1 MVNKIKCYIIFFFV
15 PMAYGQFF
23 YSPIDLSTSGASF
36 SGNLGT
42 HSLQTNPA
50 FLGIKPGDE
59 IAVSPVDTFIIS
71 YRVRLIESDDKNK
84 IKQIEANLKRD
95 GLDREYKI
103 NKEKDFFVLNAPG
116 FKDSFSAHNY
126 SRNLPSTISNYRIV
140 ADTTKEVVFKK
151 KYIYKIQ
158 LFATDIKDSLKTFL
172 KRSKPLIKDLKRNV
186 TLNDSMYRFS
196 VGSFEYEQEALIVKD
211 SLIVNGL
218 SPDAFIVKKELKSNA
233 LSAPIF
239 SISLL
244 GNNSISLNNNLFSAN
259 WFNTYSGIDMVKQ
272 PNVKESLLKS
282 LPTKSAEGILVT
294 NTSLLDLTYK
304 NFGLSLFNTSFFSNF
319 SLPTSLFEMIFEGLK
334 FDNPIDISE
343 LDYKTYVV
351 GSSSLSYGM
360 PIEHESIP
368 FETYIGIG
376 LRYLNGSFSYLDSFS
391 GEILTST
398 DSITISYEQKI
409 INPDL
414 SLDIWNDK
422 FNTQDWF
429 KGSGYG
435 IDLGVLCILD
445 EKISGQISF
454 IGLGSSLKNNVLVK
468 YLTQEIKLSN
478 GEFEDFDLDD
488 EVWVVLDSSSYEDIR
503 VEIPAKLNLGLSYSH
518 SSKVHLRGSIQHLM
532 QTKFIGS
539 VNPRFSLGVELLP
552 NTNFPLRAG
561 FSMGGFNQNFESPGS
576 SNTFGVGFGIHLG
589 VFHFDLG
596 MNQIGGVFN
605 KAKGFS
611 VGSDL
616 RLLF

>member
-42 HSLQTNPA
+42 HSLQSNPA

-59 IAVSPVDTFIIS
+59 LAVSPLDTFIIS
-71 YRVRLIESDDKNK
+71 YRVRLIESNDKNK
-84 IKQIEANLKRD
+84 VKEIETNLKRD

-103 NKEKDFFVLNAPG
+103 SKEKDLFVLNAPG

-140 ADTTKEVVFKK
+140 ADTTKELVFKK

-211 SLIVNGL
+211 SLIENGL
-218 SPDAFIVKKELKSNA
+218 SPDAFIVKEELKSSV
-233 LSAPIF
+233 LSAPKF

-244 GNNSISLNNNLFSAN
+244 GNNSISINNNLFSAN
-259 WFNTYSGIDMVKQ
+259 WFNTYSGIDMVEQ
-272 PNVKESLLKS
+272 PSVKESLLES
-282 LPTKSAEGILVT
+282 LPSESADGILVA

-304 NFGLSLFNTSFFSNF
+304 NFGLSLFNTSLFSNF

-391 GEILTST
+391 GVILTTT

-409 INPDL
+409 INPD
-414 SLDIWNDK
+414 
-422 FNTQDWF
+422 FTY
-429 KGSGYG
+429 GSGYG

-454 IGLGSSLKNNVLVK
+454 IGLGSSLNNNVLVK
-468 YLTQEIKLSN
+468 YISQESKYSN
-478 GEFEDFDLDD
+478 EEIESNISLIPGLLPYPESLY
-488 EVWVVLDSSSYEDIR
+488 VVDSSSFENISI
-503 VEIPAKLNLGLSYSH
+503 ELPAKLNLGLNYIYSN
-518 SSKVHLRGSIQHLM
+518 KVHLKGSIQHLM

-552 NTNFPLRAG
+552 KTNFPIRAG
-561 FSMGGFNQNFESPGS
+561 FSTGGFNQNSEITGS
-576 SNTFGVGFGIHLG
+576 SNTYGIGFGIHLG

>member
-1 MVNKIKCYIIFFFV
+1 MVSKIKCYIIFFFL
-15 PMAYGQFF
+15 PMTYGQFF
-23 YSPIDLSTSGASF
+23 HSPIDLSTSGASF

-50 FLGIKPGDE
+50 FLGIKSGDK

-103 NKEKDFFVLNAPG
+103 SKEKDLFVLNAPG

-126 SRNLPSTISNYRIV
+126 SRNLPSTISNYRII

-196 VGSFEYEQEALIVKD
+196 VGNFEYEQEALIVKD
-211 SLIVNGL
+211 SLIENGL
-218 SPDAFIVKKELKSNA
+218 SPDAFIVKEELKSSS
-233 LSAPIF
+233 LSAPKF
-239 SISLL
+239 SISLF

-259 WFNTYSGIDMVKQ
+259 WFNSYSGIDMVEQ
-272 PNVKESLLKS
+272 PSVKESLLES
-282 LPTKSAEGILVT
+282 LPSESADGILIT

-304 NFGLSLFNTSFFSNF
+304 NFGLSLLNTSLFSNF

-376 LRYLNGSFSYLDSFS
+376 FRYLKGSFSYLDSFS

-409 INPDL
+409 INPDFTL
-414 SLDIWNDK
+414 
-422 FNTQDWF
+422 
-429 KGSGYG
+429 GSGYG

-454 IGLGSSLKNNVLVK
+454 IGLGSSLKNTVLVK
-468 YLTQEIKLSN
+468 YFAQEIKLSN
-478 GEFEDFDLDD
+478 GDIEDFNPDD
-488 EVWVVLDSSSYEDIR
+488 EAYEVLDSSSYEDISI
-503 VEIPAKLNLGLSYSH
+503 ELPAKLNLGLNYIYSN
-518 SSKVHLRGSIQHLM
+518 KVHLKGSIQHLM

-552 NTNFPLRAG
+552 KINFTLRAG
-561 FSMGGFNQNFESPGS
+561 FSTGGFNQIAEISGS
-576 SNTFGVGFGIHLG
+576 SNTYGIGFGIHLG

-596 MNQIGGVFN
+596 MNQIGGIFN
-605 KAKGFS
+605 NAKGFS
-611 VGSDL
+611 IGSDL

>member
-1 MVNKIKCYIIFFFV
+1 MVNKIKCYIIFFFL
-15 PMAYGQFF
+15 PMTYGQFF

-50 FLGIKPGDE
+50 FLGIKSGDK

-116 FKDSFSAHNY
+116 FKDSFSAHNF
-126 SRNLPSTISNYRIV
+126 SRNLPSTISNYRIL
-140 ADTTKEVVFKK
+140 ADTTKKLVYKK

-196 VGSFEYEQEALIVKD
+196 VGNFEYEQEALIVKD
-211 SLIVNGL
+211 SLIENGL
-218 SPDAFIVKKELKSNA
+218 SPDAFIVKEELKSSS
-233 LSAPIF
+233 LSAPKF
-239 SISLL
+239 SISLF

-259 WFNTYSGIDMVKQ
+259 WFNSYSGIDMVEQ
-272 PNVKESLLKS
+272 PSVKESLLES
-282 LPTKSAEGILVT
+282 LPSESADGILIT

-304 NFGLSLFNTSFFSNF
+304 NFGLSLFNTSLFSSF

-376 LRYLNGSFSYLDSFS
+376 FRYLKGSFSYLDSFS

-409 INPDL
+409 INPDFTL
-414 SLDIWNDK
+414 
-422 FNTQDWF
+422 
-429 KGSGYG
+429 GSGYG

-454 IGLGSSLKNNVLVK
+454 IGLGSSLKNTVSVK
-468 YLTQEIKLSN
+468 YLAQEIKLSN
-478 GEFEDFDLDD
+478 GDIEDFNPDD
-488 EVWVVLDSSSYEDIR
+488 EAYEVLDSSSYEDISI
-503 VEIPAKLNLGLSYSH
+503 ELPAKLNLGLNYIYSN
-518 SSKVHLRGSIQHLM
+518 KVHFKGSIQHLM

-539 VNPRFSLGVELLP
+539 VNPRFSLGVELSP
-552 NTNFPLRAG
+552 KTNFPLRAG
-561 FSMGGFNQNFESPGS
+561 FSTGGFNQNSEISGS
-576 SNTFGVGFGIHLG
+576 SNTFGIGFGIHLG

-596 MNQIGGVFN
+596 MNQIGGIFN
-605 KAKGFS
+605 NAKGFS
-611 VGSDL
+611 IGSDL

>member
-1 MVNKIKCYIIFFFV
+1 MVNKIKCYIVLFFV
-15 PMAYGQFF
+15 PMVYGQFF

-59 IAVSPVDTFIIS
+59 IAVSTVDTFIIS

-103 NKEKDFFVLNAPG
+103 SKEKDLFVLNAPG

-126 SRNLPSTISNYRIV
+126 SRNLPSTISDYRIV
-140 ADTTKEVVFKK
+140 ADTTKEIVFKK

-158 LFATDIKDSLKTFL
+158 LFATDIKDSLKTFI

-186 TLNDSMYRFS
+186 TLNDSIYRFS
-196 VGSFEYEQEALIVKD
+196 VGGFEYEQEALIVKD
-211 SLIVNGL
+211 SLIENGL
-218 SPDAFIVKKELKSNA
+218 SPDAFIVKEELKSSS
-233 LSAPIF
+233 LSAPKF
-239 SISLL
+239 SISLF

-259 WFNTYSGIDMVKQ
+259 WFNSYSGIDMVEQ
-272 PNVKESLLKS
+272 PSVKESLLES
-282 LPTKSAEGILVT
+282 LPSESADGILIT

-304 NFGLSLFNTSFFSNF
+304 NFGLSLFNTSLFSNF

-376 LRYLNGSFSYLDSFS
+376 LRYLVGSFSYLDSFS

-409 INPDL
+409 INPDFTL
-414 SLDIWNDK
+414 
-422 FNTQDWF
+422 
-429 KGSGYG
+429 GSGYG

-454 IGLGSSLKNNVLVK
+454 IGLGSSLKNTVSVK
-468 YLTQEIKLSN
+468 YLAQEIKLSN
-478 GEFEDFDLDD
+478 RDIEDFDPDD
-488 EVWVVLDSSSYEDIR
+488 EAWVVLDSSSYEDISI
-503 VEIPAKLNLGLSYSH
+503 ELPAKLNLGLNYIYSN
-518 SSKVHLRGSIQHLM
+518 KVHLKGSIQHLM

-552 NTNFPLRAG
+552 KTNFPIRAG
-561 FSMGGFNQNFESPGS
+561 FSTGGFNQNSEISGS
-576 SNTFGVGFGIHLG
+576 SNTYGIGFGIHLG

-596 MNQIGGVFN
+596 MNQIGGIFN
-605 KAKGFS
+605 NAKGFS
-611 VGSDL
+611 IGSDL

>member
-42 HSLQTNPA
+42 HSLQSNPA

-59 IAVSPVDTFIIS
+59 LAVSPLDTFIIS
-71 YRVRLIESDDKNK
+71 YRVRLIESNDKNK
-84 IKQIEANLKRD
+84 VKEIETNLKRD

-103 NKEKDFFVLNAPG
+103 SKEKDLFVLNAPG

-140 ADTTKEVVFKK
+140 ADTTKELVFKK

-211 SLIVNGL
+211 SLIENGL
-218 SPDAFIVKKELKSNA
+218 SPDAFIVKEELKSSL
-233 LSAPIF
+233 LSAPLF
-239 SISLL
+239 SISLF

-259 WFNTYSGIDMVKQ
+259 WFNTYSGIDMVEQ
-272 PNVKESLLKS
+272 PSVKESLLES
-282 LPTKSAEGILVT
+282 LPSESADGILVA

-304 NFGLSLFNTSFFSNF
+304 NFGLSLFNTSLFSNF

-391 GEILTST
+391 GVILTTT

-409 INPDL
+409 INPD
-414 SLDIWNDK
+414 
-422 FNTQDWF
+422 FTY
-429 KGSGYG
+429 GSGYG

-454 IGLGSSLKNNVLVK
+454 IGLGSSLNNNVLVK
-468 YLTQEIKLSN
+468 YISQESKYSN
-478 GEFEDFDLDD
+478 EEIESNISLIPGLLPYPESLY
-488 EVWVVLDSSSYEDIR
+488 VVDSSSFENISI
-503 VEIPAKLNLGLSYSH
+503 ELPAKLNLGLNYIYSN
-518 SSKVHLRGSIQHLM
+518 KVHLKGSIQHLM

-552 NTNFPLRAG
+552 KTNFPIRAG
-561 FSMGGFNQNFESPGS
+561 FSTGGFNQNSEITGS
-576 SNTFGVGFGIHLG
+576 SNTYGIGFGIHLG

-596 MNQIGGVFN
+596 MNQIGGIFN
-605 KAKGFS
+605 NAKGFS
-611 VGSDL
+611 IGSDL

>member
-59 IAVSPVDTFIIS
+59 IAVSPLDTFIIS
-71 YRVRLIESDDKNK
+71 YRVRLIESNDKNK
-84 IKQIEANLKRD
+84 VKEIETNLKRD

-103 NKEKDFFVLNAPG
+103 SKEKDLFVLNAPG

-126 SRNLPSTISNYRIV
+126 SRNLPSTISNYRIL
-140 ADTTKEVVFKK
+140 ADTTKEIVFKK

-186 TLNDSMYRFS
+186 TLNDSIYRFS
-196 VGSFEYEQEALIVKD
+196 VGGFEYEQEALIVKD
-211 SLIVNGL
+211 SLIENGL
-218 SPDAFIVKKELKSNA
+218 SPDAFIVKEELKSSV
-233 LSAPIF
+233 LSAPKF

-244 GNNSISLNNNLFSAN
+244 GNNSISINNNLFSAN
-259 WFNTYSGIDMVKQ
+259 WFNTYSGIDMVEQ
-272 PNVKESLLKS
+272 PSVKESLLES
-282 LPTKSAEGILVT
+282 LPSESADGILVA

-304 NFGLSLFNTSFFSNF
+304 NFGLSLFNTSLFSNF

-351 GSSSLSYGM
+351 GSSSFSYGM

-391 GEILTST
+391 GVILTTT
-398 DSITISYEQKI
+398 DSITISLEGKI
-409 INPDL
+409 INPD
-414 SLDIWNDK
+414 
-422 FNTQDWF
+422 FTY
-429 KGSGYG
+429 GSGYG

-454 IGLGSSLKNNVLVK
+454 IGLGSSLNNNVLVK
-468 YLTQEIKLSN
+468 YISQESKYSN
-478 GEFEDFDLDD
+478 EEIESNISLIPGLLPYPESLY
-488 EVWVVLDSSSYEDIR
+488 VVDSSSFENISI
-503 VEIPAKLNLGLSYSH
+503 ELPAKLNLGLNYIYSN
-518 SSKVHLRGSIQHLM
+518 KVHLKGSIQHIM

-539 VNPRFSLGVELLP
+539 VNPRFSLGVELSP
-552 NTNFPLRAG
+552 KTNFPLRAG
-561 FSMGGFNQNFESPGS
+561 FSTGGFNQNSKITGS
-576 SNTFGVGFGIHLG
+576 SNTYGIGFGIHLG

>member
-15 PMAYGQFF
+15 SMAYGQFF

-42 HSLQTNPA
+42 HSLQSNPA

-59 IAVSPVDTFIIS
+59 LAVSPLDTFIIS
-71 YRVRLIESDDKNK
+71 YRVRLIESNDKNK
-84 IKQIEANLKRD
+84 VKEIETNLKRD

-103 NKEKDFFVLNAPG
+103 SKEKDLFVLNAPG

-140 ADTTKEVVFKK
+140 ADTTKELVFKK

-196 VGSFEYEQEALIVKD
+196 VGTFEYEQEALIVKD
-211 SLIVNGL
+211 SLIENGL
-218 SPDAFIVKKELKSNA
+218 SPDAFIVKEELKSSV
-233 LSAPIF
+233 LSAPKF

-244 GNNSISLNNNLFSAN
+244 GNNSISINNNLFSAN
-259 WFNTYSGIDMVKQ
+259 WFNTYSGIDMVEQ
-272 PNVKESLLKS
+272 PSVKESLLES
-282 LPTKSAEGILVT
+282 LPSESADGILVA

-304 NFGLSLFNTSFFSNF
+304 NFGLSLFNTSLFSNF

-334 FDNPIDISE
+334 FDNPIDISK

-391 GEILTST
+391 GVILTTT
-398 DSITISYEQKI
+398 DSITISLEGKI
-409 INPDL
+409 INPD
-414 SLDIWNDK
+414 
-422 FNTQDWF
+422 FTY
-429 KGSGYG
+429 GSGYG

-454 IGLGSSLKNNVLVK
+454 IGLGSSLNNNVLVK
-468 YLTQEIKLSN
+468 YISQESKYSN
-478 GEFEDFDLDD
+478 EEIEANFSLDD
-488 EVWVVLDSSSYEDIR
+488 ESWYVVDSSSFEDISI
-503 VEIPAKLNLGLSYSH
+503 ELPAKLNLGLNYIYSN
-518 SSKVHLRGSIQHLM
+518 KVHLKGSIQHIM

-552 NTNFPLRAG
+552 KTNFPIRAG
-561 FSMGGFNQNFESPGS
+561 FSTGGFNQNSEITGS
-576 SNTFGVGFGIHLG
+576 SNTYGIGFGVHLG

-596 MNQIGGVFN
+596 MNQIGGIFN
-605 KAKGFS
+605 NAKGFS
-611 VGSDL
+611 IGSDL

>member
-15 PMAYGQFF
+15 HIAYGQFF

-50 FLGIKPGDE
+50 FLGIKSGDE

-103 NKEKDFFVLNAPG
+103 SKEKDLFVLNAPG

-140 ADTTKEVVFKK
+140 ADTTKEIVFKK

-211 SLIVNGL
+211 SLIENGL
-218 SPDAFIVKKELKSNA
+218 SPDAFIVKEELKSSS
-233 LSAPIF
+233 LSAPKF
-239 SISLL
+239 SISLF

-259 WFNTYSGIDMVKQ
+259 WFNTYSGIDMVEQ
-272 PNVKESLLKS
+272 PSVKESLLES
-282 LPTKSAEGILVT
+282 LPSESADGVLVT

-304 NFGLSLFNTSFFSNF
+304 NFGLSLFNTSLFSNF

-376 LRYLNGSFSYLDSFS
+376 LRYLEGSFSYLDSFS

-409 INPDL
+409 INPDFTL
-414 SLDIWNDK
+414 
-422 FNTQDWF
+422 
-429 KGSGYG
+429 GSGYD

-454 IGLGSSLKNNVLVK
+454 IGLGSSLKNTVLVK
-468 YLTQEIKLSN
+468 YFAQEIKLSN
-478 GEFEDFDLDD
+478 GDIEDFDPDD
-488 EVWVVLDSSSYEDIR
+488 EAWVVLDSSSYDDISI
-503 VEIPAKLNLGLSYSH
+503 ELPAKLNLGLNYIYSN
-518 SSKVHLRGSIQHLM
+518 KVHLKGSIQHLM

-539 VNPRFSLGVELLP
+539 VNPRFSLGVELSP
-552 NTNFPLRAG
+552 KTNFPLRAG
-561 FSMGGFNQNFESPGS
+561 FSTGGFNQNSEISGS
-576 SNTFGVGFGIHLG
+576 SNTFGIGFGIHLG

-596 MNQIGGVFN
+596 MNQIGGIFN
-605 KAKGFS
+605 NAKGFS
-611 VGSDL
+611 IGSDL

>member
-15 PMAYGQFF
+15 HIAYGQFF

-103 NKEKDFFVLNAPG
+103 SKEKDLFVLNAPG

-140 ADTTKEVVFKK
+140 ADTTKEIVFKK

-211 SLIVNGL
+211 SLIENGL
-218 SPDAFIVKKELKSNA
+218 SPDAFIVKEELKSSS
-233 LSAPIF
+233 LSAPKF
-239 SISLL
+239 SISLF

-259 WFNTYSGIDMVKQ
+259 WFNTYSGIDMVEQ
-272 PNVKESLLKS
+272 PSVKESLLES
-282 LPTKSAEGILVT
+282 LPSESADGVLVT

-304 NFGLSLFNTSFFSNF
+304 NFGLSLFNTSLFSSF

-368 FETYIGIG
+368 FETYIGVG
-376 LRYLNGSFSYLDSFS
+376 LRYLEGSFSYLDSFS

-409 INPDL
+409 INPDFTL
-414 SLDIWNDK
+414 
-422 FNTQDWF
+422 
-429 KGSGYG
+429 GSGYG

-454 IGLGSSLKNNVLVK
+454 IGLGSSLKNTVLVK
-468 YLTQEIKLSN
+468 YFAQEIKLSN
-478 GEFEDFDLDD
+478 GDIEDFDPDD
-488 EVWVVLDSSSYEDIR
+488 EAWVVLDSSSYDDISI
-503 VEIPAKLNLGLSYSH
+503 ELPAKLNLGLNYIYSN
-518 SSKVHLRGSIQHLM
+518 KVHLKGSIQHLM

-552 NTNFPLRAG
+552 KTNFPIRAG
-561 FSMGGFNQNFESPGS
+561 FSTGGFNQKSEITGS
-576 SNTFGVGFGIHLG
+576 SNTYGIGFGIHLG
-589 VFHFDLG
+589 VFHLDLG
-596 MNQIGGVFN
+596 MNQIGGIFN
-605 KAKGFS
+605 NAKGFS
-611 VGSDL
+611 IGSDL

>member
-50 FLGIKPGDE
+50 FLGIKSDDE

-126 SRNLPSTISNYRIV
+126 SRNLPSTISNYRIL
-140 ADTTKEVVFKK
+140 ADTTKKLVYKK

-211 SLIVNGL
+211 SLIENGL
-218 SPDAFIVKKELKSNA
+218 SPDAFIVKEELKSSS
-233 LSAPIF
+233 LSAPKF
-239 SISLL
+239 SISLF

-259 WFNTYSGIDMVKQ
+259 WFNTYSGIDMVEQ
-272 PNVKESLLKS
+272 PSVKESLLES
-282 LPTKSAEGILVT
+282 LPSESADGILVT

-304 NFGLSLFNTSFFSNF
+304 NFGLSLFNTSLFSSF

-343 LDYKTYVV
+343 LDYKTYLV
-351 GSSSLSYGM
+351 GSSSLSYGI

-391 GEILTST
+391 GEIRTST

-409 INPDL
+409 INPDFTL
-414 SLDIWNDK
+414 
-422 FNTQDWF
+422 
-429 KGSGYG
+429 GSGYG

-454 IGLGSSLKNNVLVK
+454 IGLGSSLKNTVSVK
-468 YLTQEIKLSN
+468 YFAQEIKLSN
-478 GEFEDFDLDD
+478 GDIEDFDPDD
-488 EVWVVLDSSSYEDIR
+488 EAWVVLDSSSYDDISI
-503 VEIPAKLNLGLSYSH
+503 ELPAKLNLGLNYIYSN
-518 SSKVHLRGSIQHLM
+518 KVHLKGSIQHLM

-539 VNPRFSLGVELLP
+539 VNPRFSLGVELSP
-552 NTNFPLRAG
+552 KTKFPLRAG
-561 FSMGGFNQNFESPGS
+561 FSTGGFNQNSEISGS
-576 SNTFGVGFGIHLG
+576 SNTFGIGFGIHLG

>member
-50 FLGIKPGDE
+50 FLGIKSGDE

-211 SLIVNGL
+211 SLIENGL
-218 SPDAFIVKKELKSNA
+218 SPDAFIVKEELKSSS
-233 LSAPIF
+233 LSAPKF
-239 SISLL
+239 SISLFS
-244 GNNSISLNNNLFSAN
+244 NNSISLNNNIFSAN
-259 WFNTYSGIDMVKQ
+259 WFNTYSGIDMVEQ
-272 PNVKESLLKS
+272 PSVKESLLES
-282 LPTKSAEGILVT
+282 LPSESADGILVT

-304 NFGLSLFNTSFFSNF
+304 NFGLSLFNTSLFSSF

-376 LRYLNGSFSYLDSFS
+376 LRYLKGSFSYLDSFS

-409 INPDL
+409 INPDFTL
-414 SLDIWNDK
+414 
-422 FNTQDWF
+422 
-429 KGSGYG
+429 GSGYG
-435 IDLGVLCILD
+435 IDLGILCILD

-454 IGLGSSLKNNVLVK
+454 IGLGSSLKNTVSVK
-468 YLTQEIKLSN
+468 YLAQEIKLSN
-478 GEFEDFDLDD
+478 GDIEDFDTDD
-488 EVWVVLDSSSYEDIR
+488 EAWVVLDSSSYEDISI
-503 VEIPAKLNLGLSYSH
+503 ELPAKLNLGLNYIYSN
-518 SSKVHLRGSIQHLM
+518 KVHLKGSIQHLM

-552 NTNFPLRAG
+552 KTNFPIRAG
-561 FSMGGFNQNFESPGS
+561 FSTGGFNQNSEISGS
-576 SNTFGVGFGIHLG
+576 SNTYGIGFGIHLG

-596 MNQIGGVFN
+596 MNQIGGIFN
-605 KAKGFS
+605 NAKGFS
-611 VGSDL
+611 IGSDL